1 MTGKII
7 GFAHNFCNLKC
18 KENYHTIPVLAHNQF
33 RFDFLLFLKGIRPS
47 VWETSDI
54 AIGGKN
60 PTNVNFANIKSQV
73 KFIDTIKYFQQ
84 SLGNLADSMTD
95 EEKHNVRKNCRNFIA
110 DKLMFLNE
118 ENEKWVLDYLC
129 SGKGMIP
136 YQMITDF
143 DSLNLR
149 PDGDFFKGE
158 SFYST
163 LKEKNISEE
172 EYEKVKNFFT
182 ILRLKTLGDLNKIY
196 NFQDTTILCEIF
208 EQRANLLQKLFKYNP
223 RKCNSASGFSGCVQR
238 LKSKCCIALP
248 VDAEI
253 IRVFE
258 QTLIG
263 GYSCVNTRMAFDTE
277 IFLKDAENQKVIFK
291 TQNNQLKRFSSKIIK
306 MYENNQYGMATTRPL
321 PYGCIKREKKVLS
334 IEELTDLIKNV
345 TLEDKIGHIFTID
358 IEFSDIDEK
367 NLLFNEIY
375 PPIFEKKE
383 ENSSL

>member
-1 MTGKII
+1 M
-7 GFAHNFCNLKC
+7 
-18 KENYHTIPVLAHNQF
+18 
-33 RFDFLLFLKGIRPS
+33 
-47 VWETSDI
+47 WETSDI

-196 NFQDTTILCEIF
+196 NFQGTTILCEIF

>member
-1 MTGKII
+1 M
-7 GFAHNFCNLKC
+7 
-18 KENYHTIPVLAHNQF
+18 
-33 RFDFLLFLKGIRPS
+33 
-47 VWETSDI
+47 
-54 AIGGKN
+54 
-60 PTNVNFANIKSQV
+60 
-73 KFIDTIKYFQQ
+73 
-84 SLGNLADSMTD
+84 
-95 EEKHNVRKNCRNFIA
+95 
-110 DKLMFLNE
+110 
-118 ENEKWVLDYLC
+118 
-129 SGKGMIP
+129 
-136 YQMITDF
+136 
-143 DSLNLR
+143 
-149 PDGDFFKGE
+149 
-158 SFYST
+158 
-163 LKEKNISEE
+163 
-172 EYEKVKNFFT
+172 
-182 ILRLKTLGDLNKIY
+182 
-196 NFQDTTILCEIF
+196 
-208 EQRANLLQKLFKYNP
+208 
-223 RKCNSASGFSGCVQR
+223 
-238 LKSKCCIALP
+238 P

-358 IEFSDIDEK
+358 IEFSDIHEK

>member
-33 RFDFLLFLKGIRPS
+33 RFDFFLFLKGIRPS

-84 SLGNLADSMTD
+84 SLGSLADSMTD

-258 QTLIG
+258 QILIG

-358 IEFSDIDEK
+358 IEFSDIHEK

>member
-149 PDGDFFKGE
+149 SDGDFFKGE

-196 NFQDTTILCEIF
+196 NFQGTTILCEIF

>member
-33 RFDFLLFLKGIRPS
+33 RFDFFLFLKGIRPS

-84 SLGNLADSMTD
+84 SLSNLADSMTD

-143 DSLNLR
+143 HSLNLR

>member
-33 RFDFLLFLKGIRPS
+33 RFDFFLFLKGIRPS

-60 PTNVNFANIKSQV
+60 STNVNFANIKSQV

-163 LKEKNISEE
+163 LKEKNIGEE

>member
-33 RFDFLLFLKGIRPS
+33 RFDFFLFLKGIRPS

-84 SLGNLADSMTD
+84 SLGSLADSITD

>member
-33 RFDFLLFLKGIRPS
+33 RFDFFLFLKGIRPS

>member
-1 MTGKII
+1 M
-7 GFAHNFCNLKC
+7 
-18 KENYHTIPVLAHNQF
+18 
-33 RFDFLLFLKGIRPS
+33 
-47 VWETSDI
+47 
-54 AIGGKN
+54 
-60 PTNVNFANIKSQV
+60 
-73 KFIDTIKYFQQ
+73 
-84 SLGNLADSMTD
+84 
-95 EEKHNVRKNCRNFIA
+95 
-110 DKLMFLNE
+110 
-118 ENEKWVLDYLC
+118 
-129 SGKGMIP
+129 
-136 YQMITDF
+136 
-143 DSLNLR
+143 
-149 PDGDFFKGE
+149 
-158 SFYST
+158 
-163 LKEKNISEE
+163 
-172 EYEKVKNFFT
+172 
-182 ILRLKTLGDLNKIY
+182 
-196 NFQDTTILCEIF
+196 
-208 EQRANLLQKLFKYNP
+208 
-223 RKCNSASGFSGCVQR
+223 
-238 LKSKCCIALP
+238 P

>member
-33 RFDFLLFLKGIRPS
+33 RFDFFLFLKGIRPS

-84 SLGNLADSMTD
+84 SLGSLADSMTD

>member
-33 RFDFLLFLKGIRPS
+33 RFDFFLFLKGIRPS

-84 SLGNLADSMTD
+84 SLGSLADSMTD

-143 DSLNLR
+143 HSLNLR

>member
-33 RFDFLLFLKGIRPS
+33 RFDFFLFLKGIRPS

-149 PDGDFFKGE
+149 SDGDFFKGE

>member
-33 RFDFLLFLKGIRPS
+33 RFDFFLFLKGIRPS

-208 EQRANLLQKLFKYNP
+208 EQRANLLQKLFKYNL

>member
-33 RFDFLLFLKGIRPS
+33 RFDFFLFLKGIRPS

-321 PYGCIKREKKVLS
+321 PYGCIKKEKKVLS

>member
-33 RFDFLLFLKGIRPS
+33 RFDFFLFLKGIRPS

-143 DSLNLR
+143 HSLNLR

-253 IRVFE
+253 TRVFE

>member
-258 QTLIG
+258 QTLFG

-277 IFLKDAENQKVIFK
+277 IFLKDAENQNVIFK

>member
-33 RFDFLLFLKGIRPS
+33 RFDFFLFLKGIRPS

-84 SLGNLADSMTD
+84 SLGNLADNMTD

-223 RKCNSASGFSGCVQR
+223 RKCNSASDFSGCVQR

>member
-33 RFDFLLFLKGIRPS
+33 RFDFFLFLKGIRPS

-277 IFLKDAENQKVIFK
+277 IFLKDAENEKVIFK

>member
-33 RFDFLLFLKGIRPS
+33 RFDFFLFLKGIRPS

-84 SLGNLADSMTD
+84 SLGSLADSMTD

-196 NFQDTTILCEIF
+196 NFQDTTILREIF

-321 PYGCIKREKKVLS
+321 PYGCIKKEKKVLS

>member
-33 RFDFLLFLKGIRPS
+33 RFDFFLFLKGIRPS

-196 NFQDTTILCEIF
+196 NFQGTTILCEIF

-358 IEFSDIDEK
+358 IEFSDIHEK

>member
-18 KENYHTIPVLAHNQF
+18 KEKYHTIPVLAHNQF
-33 RFDFLLFLKGIRPS
+33 RFDFFLFLKGIRPS

-84 SLGNLADSMTD
+84 SLGSLADSMTD

-172 EYEKVKNFFT
+172 EYEKVKNVFT

>member
-33 RFDFLLFLKGIRPS
+33 RFDFFLFLKGIRPS

-95 EEKHNVRKNCRNFIA
+95 EEKRNVRKNCRNFIA

-358 IEFSDIDEK
+358 IEFSDIHEK

>member
-33 RFDFLLFLKGIRPS
+33 RFDFFLFLKGIRPS

-84 SLGNLADSMTD
+84 SLGSLADSMTD

-358 IEFSDIDEK
+358 IEFSDIHEK

>member
-33 RFDFLLFLKGIRPS
+33 RFDFFLFLKGIRPS

-84 SLGNLADSMTD
+84 SLGSLADSMTD

-196 NFQDTTILCEIF
+196 NFQDTTILREIF

>member
-18 KENYHTIPVLAHNQF
+18 KESYHTIPVLAHNQF
-33 RFDFLLFLKGIRPS
+33 RFDFFLFLKGIRPS

>member
-33 RFDFLLFLKGIRPS
+33 RFDFFLFLKGIRPS

-208 EQRANLLQKLFKYNP
+208 EQRANFLQKLFKYNP

-358 IEFSDIDEK
+358 IEFSDIHEK

>member
-33 RFDFLLFLKGIRPS
+33 RFDFFLFLKGIRPS

-84 SLGNLADSMTD
+84 SLGSLADSITD

-223 RKCNSASGFSGCVQR
+223 RKCNSATGFSGCVQR

>member
-33 RFDFLLFLKGIRPS
+33 RFDFFLFLKGIRPS

-358 IEFSDIDEK
+358 IEFSDIHEK

>member
-33 RFDFLLFLKGIRPS
+33 RFDFFLFLKGIRPS

-110 DKLMFLNE
+110 DKLMFSNE

-291 TQNNQLKRFSSKIIK
+291 TQNNHLKRFSSKIIK

>member
-33 RFDFLLFLKGIRPS
+33 RFDFFLFLKGIRPS

-84 SLGNLADSMTD
+84 SLGSLADSMTD

-223 RKCNSASGFSGCVQR
+223 RKCNSATGFSGCVQR

>member
-33 RFDFLLFLKGIRPS
+33 RFDFFLFLKGIRPS

-143 DSLNLR
+143 HSLNLR

-358 IEFSDIDEK
+358 IEFSDIHEK